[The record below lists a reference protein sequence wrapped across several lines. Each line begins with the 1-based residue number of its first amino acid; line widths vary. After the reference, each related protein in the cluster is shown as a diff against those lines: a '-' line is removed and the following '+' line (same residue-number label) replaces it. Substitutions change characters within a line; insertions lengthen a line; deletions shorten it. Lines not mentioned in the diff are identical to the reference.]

1 MMLRFILRRL
11 LISIPLLLVAS
22 VLVFTVMHL
31 TTDPTAGLRVNPRIS
46 GADMARYRHDLGLDR
61 SGAAQYFAWLGNFVR
76 GNWGKSLF
84 TNIPVSGQ
92 IREALVNSM
101 VLGVTGFTLALLIG
115 VTVGV
120 IAAIRQYS
128 VFDYLATSGAFV
140 ALSIPVFWFALI
152 LQLLFGLYLV
162 RWLHLDQPV
171 FFTAGM
177 VQPGSLGFDLVD
189 RARHLVL
196 PAIVLAVQLI
206 AIYSRYMRASMLEV
220 LNSDYLRTARAKGVR
235 ERRVIVRHGMR
246 NALIPLTTQAA
257 IDFGGLAGGLIA
269 TEAIFQW
276 PGMGYLFVRVMN
288 DGDYAIALPWVM
300 LTMAFVIV
308 FNLVADLLYAVLDP
322 RIRYA

>member
-1 MMLRFILRRL
+1 MLRFILRRL

-46 GADMARYRHDLGLDR
+46 AADMARYRHDLGLDR
-61 SGAAQYFAWLGNFVR
+61 SGPAQYFAWLGNFVR
-76 GNWGKSLF
+76 GNWGTSLF
-84 TNIPVSGQ
+84 SGISVSSQ

-101 VLGVTGFTLALLIG
+101 VLGITGWLIAVIFG
-115 VTVGV
+115 IAIGV
-120 IAAIRQYS
+120 IAAVRQYS
-128 VFDYLATSGAFV
+128 VFDYLSTSGAFV

-162 RWLHLDQPV
+162 RWLHLTEPV

-177 VQPGSLGFDLVD
+177 VQPGSIGFDLLD

-196 PAIVLAVQLI
+196 PAIVLAVQLL
-206 AIYSRYMRASMLEV
+206 AVYSRYMRASMLEV

-235 ERRVIVRHGMR
+235 ERKVIVNHGMR
-246 NALIPLTTQAA
+246 NALIPITTQAA
-257 IDFGGLAGGLIA
+257 IDLGGIAGGLIA

-276 PGMGYLFVRVMN
+276 PGMGALFVRAMG

-300 LTMAFVIV
+300 LTMAFVIL
-308 FNLVADLLYAVLDP
+308 FNLVADIAYAVLDP

>member
-1 MMLRFILRRL
+1 MLRFIVRRA

-46 GADMARYRHDLGLDR
+46 AADMARYRHDLGLDK
-61 SGAAQYFAWLGNFVR
+61 SGPAQYFAWLGNFVQ
-76 GNWGKSLF
+76 GKWGTSLF
-84 TNIPVSGQ
+84 TNISVSAQ

-101 VLGVTGFTLALLIG
+101 VLGVTGFAIALLLG
-115 VTVGV
+115 VTIGV
-120 IAAIRQYS
+120 IAAVRQYS

-162 RWLHLDQPV
+162 RWLHLPEPI

-177 VQPGSLGFDLVD
+177 SQPGSESFDLVD
-189 RARHLVL
+189 RLRHLAL
-196 PAIVLAVQLI
+196 PAVVLAVQLL
-206 AIYSRYMRASMLEV
+206 AVYSRYMRASMLEV
-220 LNSDYLRTARAKGVR
+220 LNSDFLRTARAKGLR
-235 ERRVIVRHGMR
+235 ERRVIVHHGMR
-246 NALIPLTTQAA
+246 NALIPITTQAA
-257 IDFGGLAGGLIA
+257 IDLGGLAGGLIA

-276 PGMGYLFVRVMN
+276 PGMGALFVRVMG

-308 FNLVADLLYAVLDP
+308 FNLVADVLYAVLDP

>member
-84 TNIPVSGQ
+84 T
-92 IREALVNSM
+92 SM

-152 LQLLFGLYLV
+152 LQLLFGLY
-162 RWLHLDQPV
+162 
-171 FFTAGM
+171 
-177 VQPGSLGFDLVD
+177 
-189 RARHLVL
+189 
-196 PAIVLAVQLI
+196 
-206 AIYSRYMRASMLEV
+206 
-220 LNSDYLRTARAKGVR
+220 
-235 ERRVIVRHGMR
+235 
-246 NALIPLTTQAA
+246 
-257 IDFGGLAGGLIA
+257 
-269 TEAIFQW
+269 
-276 PGMGYLFVRVMN
+276 
-288 DGDYAIALPWVM
+288 
-300 LTMAFVIV
+300 
-308 FNLVADLLYAVLDP
+308 
-322 RIRYA
+322 

>member
-1 MMLRFILRRL
+1 MLRFIVRRA

-46 GADMARYRHDLGLDR
+46 AADMARYRHDLGLDK
-61 SGAAQYFAWLGNFVR
+61 SGPAQYFAWLSNFVQ
-76 GNWGKSLF
+76 GKWGTSLF
-84 TNIPVSGQ
+84 TNISVSAQ

-101 VLGVTGFTLALLIG
+101 VLGVTGFTIAMLLG
-115 VTVGV
+115 VTIGV
-120 IAAIRQYS
+120 IAAVRQYS

-162 RWLHLDQPV
+162 RWLHLPEPI

-177 VQPGSLGFDLVD
+177 SQPGSLGFDLVD
-189 RARHLVL
+189 RLRHLAL
-196 PAIVLAVQLI
+196 PAVVLAVQLL
-206 AIYSRYMRASMLEV
+206 AVYSRYMRASMLEV
-220 LNSDYLRTARAKGVR
+220 LNSDYLRTARAKGLR

-246 NALIPLTTQAA
+246 NALIPITTQAA
-257 IDFGGLAGGLIA
+257 IDLGGLAGGLIA

-276 PGMGYLFVRVMN
+276 PGMGALFVRVMG

-308 FNLVADLLYAVLDP
+308 FNLVADILYAVLDP